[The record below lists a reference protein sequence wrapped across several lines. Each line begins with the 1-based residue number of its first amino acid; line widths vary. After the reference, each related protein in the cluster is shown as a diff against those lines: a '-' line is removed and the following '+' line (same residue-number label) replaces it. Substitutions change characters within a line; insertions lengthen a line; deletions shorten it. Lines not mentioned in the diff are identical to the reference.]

1 MKTSIYNEQKAR
13 AVLAAKST
21 AELIKIFEQT
31 TARKGQG
38 VYMLR
43 GWLMDEI
50 EKRDPVGF
58 NAWLERYADDNALF
72 YYINENRTEAK
83 G

>member
-50 EKRDPVGF
+50 
-58 NAWLERYADDNALF
+58 
-72 YYINENRTEAK
+72 
-83 G
+83 

>member
-1 MKTSIYNEQKAR
+1 MKTAIYNEQKAR

-31 TARKGQG
+31 TERKGQG

-50 EKRDPVGF
+50 EKRDPAGF
-58 NAWLERYADDNALF
+58 NAWLERYAADNALF